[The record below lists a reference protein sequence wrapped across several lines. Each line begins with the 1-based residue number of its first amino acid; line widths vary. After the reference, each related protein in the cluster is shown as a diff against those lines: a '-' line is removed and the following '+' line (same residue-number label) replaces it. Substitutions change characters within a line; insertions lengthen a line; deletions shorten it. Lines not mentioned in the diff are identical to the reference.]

1 MIKRFNQLSIRNK
14 LSFIVLVTS
23 SLLIGLMATFFIL
36 DKFISYRR
44 NMVENISTLAQVIG
58 INSTAALAFDDP
70 DTAKEILSA
79 LSAESD
85 VLIACA
91 FDAEG
96 SVFGIY
102 ENAAYVKE
110 RRSRDTTATNSADAF
125 IERFAHKPNELAT
138 HHKNIDLS
146 YPIVLND
153 KTIGHVAIRAD
164 MTRLNTRLRWLIL
177 MAGGA
182 SILLFLTAHFICA
195 HLHGVITEPLSDMLN
210 TMETVSSHRD
220 YSQRV
225 DRRTEDEL
233 GALINGFNDMLSQ
246 IQDRDSELEEH
257 RNRLEELV
265 FKRTRELQQSN
276 EQLKKEIDERIQ
288 MQEEL
293 ARAQKMEA
301 IGILAAGV
309 AHDLNNLFSG
319 ITSLPEYLLMTLSE
333 NSSLRKPLMT
343 IQSTGNKAAAIVED
357 LLVLSRRSV
366 AMQDVV
372 HMNKLVDDYLVSP
385 ELEKLL
391 SYHPRID
398 IKTSYAP
405 DLMPVAGSKIHL
417 QKLLMNLMTNAV
429 EAIPDRGLVFVEV
442 VNAYVDKP
450 IKGYERVEEGD
461 YVRLKVT
468 DTGIGIEPAFVSRIF
483 EPFFTK
489 KKLGR
494 SGSGLGMAVVWGTV
508 KDHKGYIEVESSA
521 GKGTTITIFLPVSR
535 QAVKTEEI
543 ISIDDHMGNGESI
556 LVVDDSGE
564 QREIASVI
572 LADLGYA
579 VETVESGEAAVEYLK
594 TRNADLVL
602 LDMIMDPGIDGL
614 ETYCR
619 ILKVHPGQKAIIASG
634 YSESDR
640 VGQAQA
646 MGAGPY
652 IRKPYSM
659 QKIAAVVR
667 NALDG

>member
-1 MIKRFNQLSIRNK
+1 MISRFHKLSIRNK

-23 SLLIGLMATFFIL
+23 SLLIGLMATYFIA

-85 VLIACA
+85 VLIACV

-102 ENAAYVKE
+102 ENTAYIKE
-110 RRSRDTTATNSADAF
+110 KRSSGNTVTNYADAF
-125 IERFAHKPNELAT
+125 VERFAHRPNALAT
-138 HHKNIDLS
+138 NHKNIDLS

-153 KTIGHVAIRAD
+153 KTIGHVAIRTD
-164 MTRLNTRLRWLIL
+164 MTNLNKRLRWFIL

-182 SILLFLTAHFICA
+182 SILLFLAAHFICA
-195 HLHGVITEPLSDMLN
+195 RLHRVITEPLSDMLD
-210 TMETVSSHRD
+210 TMETVSSNRD

-225 DRRTEDEL
+225 ARQTEDEL

-246 IQDRDSELEEH
+246 IQDRDSELEDH
-257 RNRLEELV
+257 RNRLEELIS
-265 FKRTRELQQSN
+265 KRTRELQQSN

-301 IGILAAGV
+301 IGILSAGV
-309 AHDLNNLFSG
+309 AHDLNNLLSG
-319 ITSLPEYLLMTLSE
+319 ITSYPEYLLTNLPEESP
-333 NSSLRKPLMT
+333 LRKPLMT

-357 LLVLSRRSV
+357 LLVLSRRSA
-366 AMQDVV
+366 AMIDVV
-372 HMNKLVDDYLVSP
+372 YMNKLVDDYLVSP

-391 SYHPRID
+391 SYHPLVD
-398 IKTSYAP
+398 VKTHYAP
-405 DLMPVAGSKIHL
+405 DLMPVAGSEIHL
-417 QKLLMNLMTNAV
+417 QKLVMNLMTNAV
-429 EAIPDRGLVFVEV
+429 EAIPGRGSVFIEV
-442 VNAYVDKP
+442 VNVYVDKP
-450 IKGYERVEEGD
+450 IKSYETVEEGD
-461 YVRLKVT
+461 YVRLRMT

-494 SGSGLGMAVVWGTV
+494 SGSGLGMAIVWGTV
-508 KDHKGYIEVESSA
+508 KDHKGYIEVESA
-521 GKGTTITIFLPVSR
+521 VGKGTTITIFLPMSR
-535 QAVKTEEI
+535 QAAKTKEI
-543 ISIDDHMGNGESI
+543 ASIDDYMGGGESI
-556 LVVDDSGE
+556 LVVDDSSN

-572 LADLGYA
+572 LTDLGYV
-579 VETVESGEAAVEYLK
+579 VETADSGEAAVEYLK
-594 TRNADLVL
+594 THKTDLVL

-614 ETYCR
+614 ETYRR
-619 ILKVHPGQKAIIASG
+619 ILKVHPDQKAVIASG

-640 VGQAQA
+640 VRQAQA
-646 MGAGPY
+646 MGAGTY

-659 QKIAAVVR
+659 QKIAAIVR
-667 NALDG
+667 NELDS